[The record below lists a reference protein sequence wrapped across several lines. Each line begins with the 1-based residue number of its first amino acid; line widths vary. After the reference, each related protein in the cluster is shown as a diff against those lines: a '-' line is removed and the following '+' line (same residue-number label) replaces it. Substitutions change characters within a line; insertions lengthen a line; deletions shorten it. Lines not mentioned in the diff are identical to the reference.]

1 MKIKKT
7 YITGLLCIIQ
17 CVILNAADKPNV
29 LFIAIDDLNDWVG
42 VFDGNPQVK
51 TPNLDRFNEQG
62 GLAMYDAHVPSTV
75 CGPRAPLFLPENSP
89 TVLAFMGIRQ
99 ILGMRQRQRIY

>member
-1 MKIKKT
+1 IHSEDWGKSRRYYNFRRSSRELNPMKIKKT
-7 YITGLLCIIQ
+7 HIAILLSIAISAT
-17 CVILNAADKPNV
+17 LGAADRPNV

-62 GLAMYDAHVPSTV
+62 GLVMYDAP
-75 CGPRAPLFLPENSP
+75 CAIDRC
-89 TVLAFMGIRQ
+89 
-99 ILGMRQRQRIY
+99 